1 MNAMQPFDPARHL
14 DDEEVIQ
21 AYLDA
26 ALEDETPGAFLVA
39 LGNVA
44 KARGMT
50 EVAKA
55 AGVGRASL
63 YKTLAA
69 GANPEFSTIEKVVRA
84 LGLKLVVAP
93 AA

>member
-1 MNAMQPFDPARHL
+1 MQSIQQFDPARFL
-14 DDEEVIQ
+14 DDEETIQ

-26 ALEDETPGAFLVA
+26 ALEDDTPGAFLVA

-50 EVAKA
+50 SVAKA
-55 AGVGRASL
+55 AGVGRESL

-69 GANPEFSTIEKVVRA
+69 GANPEFKTVEKIVRA
-84 LGLKLVVAP
+84 LGMKLTISP
-93 AA
+93 AL

>member
-1 MNAMQPFDPARHL
+1 MSTMQPFDPARHL

-63 YKTLAA
+63 YKTLSAE
-69 GANPEFSTIEKVVRA
+69 ANPEFSTIEKVVRA